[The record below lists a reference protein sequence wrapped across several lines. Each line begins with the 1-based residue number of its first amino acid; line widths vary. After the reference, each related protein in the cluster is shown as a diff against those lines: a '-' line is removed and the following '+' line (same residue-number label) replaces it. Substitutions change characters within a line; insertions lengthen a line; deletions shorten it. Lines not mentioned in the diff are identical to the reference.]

1 VLLVVEEVVEPA
13 VAVWVL
19 RVVDRLRVRQL
30 ALQWAADVASWV
42 LVGDA
47 EEYRMSEERRRIV
60 ELLNRVGEAM
70 GPKAI
75 ASAAELNYG
84 SVRVMLSQ
92 MVSDGLIASPE
103 RGKYIIINSVNNWL
117 VVNVNGIGVPA
128 VNYSRAESHIGK
140 PNAGNVNDVHSFLR
154 AKPRLRPSRYD
165 TQS

>member
-1 VLLVVEEVVEPA
+1 
-13 VAVWVL
+13 
-19 RVVDRLRVRQL
+19 
-30 ALQWAADVASWV
+30 V

-92 MVSDGLIASPE
+92 MVSNGLIASPE
-103 RGKYIIINSVNNWL
+103 RSKYISTNSVNNRL
-117 VVNVNGIGVPA
+117 VVNVNGTGVSA
-128 VNYSRAESHIGK
+128 VKIVARKA
-140 PNAGNVNDVHSFLR
+140 
-154 AKPRLRPSRYD
+154 
-165 TQS
+165 T

>member
-1 VLLVVEEVVEPA
+1 VLLVAEEVVEPA

-30 ALQWAADVASWV
+30 ALQWAADVASRV

-60 ELLNRVGEAM
+60 ELLHRVGEAM

-84 SVRVMLSQ
+84 SVRVMRSQ

-103 RGKYIIINSVNNWL
+103 RGKYISTNSVNSVNNRL
-117 VVNVNGIGVPA
+117 VVNVNGTDVSA
-128 VNYSRAESHIGK
+128 VKIVAPK
-140 PNAGNVNDVHSFLR
+140 A
-154 AKPRLRPSRYD
+154 
-165 TQS
+165 T